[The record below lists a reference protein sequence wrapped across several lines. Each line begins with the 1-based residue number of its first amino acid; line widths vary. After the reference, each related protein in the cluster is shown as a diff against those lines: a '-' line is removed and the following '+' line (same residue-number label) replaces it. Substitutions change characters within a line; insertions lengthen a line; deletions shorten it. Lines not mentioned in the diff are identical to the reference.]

1 VLSREPV
8 FYDQFG
14 NTLLWERTRLHD
26 SSQVILNLTAIAPLL
41 TPQEAGLV
49 LATPTDGVGLP
60 GFRKLEASDLKTP
73 GGTSNFLRADGQWAT
88 PPDTG
93 AIATDITVINRTATS
108 LVLASSSGADAAL
121 TAATTT
127 LAGLLSA
134 ANAVKLNGIAP
145 GATANATDAFLLS
158 RANHTGSQPASTISD
173 LARSATVD
181 ATDAANISSGTL
193 PVARLPVFRGAAAGA
208 VPPSSGAATL
218 SPGLFLRSDGNWR
231 SPLQGLSGTAPVVVT
246 QGPDDGTGT
255 AAISVRAATNVAT
268 GVVRTA
274 NQAEVLALYSS
285 GATPAP
291 GAADKAVTL
300 AAAQG
305 ALMPLDLTTLNL
317 APALQDADVLPLSR
331 IGVQSGR
338 ALKMTAQTLR
348 SELLSIQLNG
358 AGAVKRFIPDRL
370 KEYCSL
376 NDYLT
381 LKQAVAE
388 NNLIIM
394 PPGDYVLTEEV
405 QLPRDGMTLRGAGA
419 RVTRWYCAP
428 TMVGHGIFLR
438 NRSDCTLQGFSLDG
452 NAAGRGMT
460 TASKFQNIIITGNRN
475 LIEDVECFNAPEFGI
490 LIDGIIIA
498 PTSLTTVKGCMVRDN
513 GGTGLVMGRGKN
525 TKVIGNT
532 LVNNGYENMTIDIQ
546 SHGTIVIG
554 NHFFRHRGGC
564 GNIGWDDSDVSQL
577 IGNFIDGENSTVA
590 TAGDRNGVC
599 INSQV
604 DTTAG
609 SIIANNTILN
619 CKDWGII
626 LRNRTGEAPVPF
638 PPGALGSKPGDTL
651 IAGNYI
657 RNSGRADI
665 RIEDSN
671 ELIQLGINNYLTIEI
686 ADPDLLNVRLPAGEA
701 TLEAELA
708 FGKNYFPANQY
719 TKVNFSNVQYS
730 RLIRSDGSGGFYLP
744 CGGYYSIDM
753 KLRVNVVDEMQNCQ
767 YVQLRI
773 NTIDGV
779 KLVNEEVR
787 GGKAIMEPS
796 ASMLKAIRPGWVFVE
811 FLCQADSGRAVAE
824 SYPGGAG
831 KENWLSIALVG

>member
-1 VLSREPV
+1 MLSREPV

-26 SSQVILNLTAIAPLL
+26 SSQVILSLTAIAPLL

-93 AIATDITVINRTATS
+93 AIATDITVINQTATS
-108 LVLASSSGADAAL
+108 LVLASSSGADATL

-158 RANHTGSQPASTISD
+158 RANHTGSQPASTISG

-231 SPLQGLSGTAPVVVT
+231 SPLQGLGGTAPVVVT

-255 AAISVRAATNVAT
+255 AAISVRTATNVTT
-268 GVVRTA
+268 GVVKTA
-274 NQAEVLALYSS
+274 DQAEVLALYSS

-305 ALMPLDLTTLNL
+305 ALMPLDLTTLKVTSW
-317 APALQDADVLPLSR
+317 LQDADLFPVSR

-338 ALKMTAQTLR
+338 ALKITAQTLR
-348 SELLSIQLNG
+348 NELLSIQLNG

-419 RVTRWYCAP
+419 RATRWYCAP

-438 NRSDCTLQGFSLDG
+438 NRSDCTLQGFSFDG
-452 NAAGRGMT
+452 NAAGRGL
-460 TASKFQNIIITGNRN
+460 TAGSGFNNILIAGNRN
-475 LIEDVECFNAPEFGI
+475 LITEVESFNAPLSGI
-490 LIDGIIIA
+490 MIDGFA
-498 PTSLTTVKGCMVRDN
+498 VVPSALNTVQTSTIRDN
-513 GGTGLVMGRGKN
+513 GGIGVSLGGARLTR
-525 TKVIGNT
+525 VIGNT
-532 LVNNGYENMTIDIQ
+532 MRANGYENMTIDIS
-546 SHGTIVIG
+546 SHSSLVIG
-554 NHFFRHRGGC
+554 NYFFRHRGGC
-564 GNIGWDDSDVSQL
+564 GNIGWDDSDVSQF
-577 IGNFIDGENSTVA
+577 IGNFVDGENA
-590 TAGDRNGVC
+590 TDATEGNRNGIC
-599 INSQV
+599 INSEAG
-604 DTTAG
+604 TTAG

-619 CKDWGII
+619 NRDYGII
-626 LRNRTGEAPVPF
+626 LRNRTGQPNPPY
-638 PPGALGSKPGDTL
+638 PPGALPSKPGDTL

-657 RNSGRADI
+657 RNSGKVDI
-665 RIEDSN
+665 RIEDTN
-671 ELIQLGINNYLTIEI
+671 ERIDMGINNYTTLEVV
-686 ADPDLLNVRLPAGEA
+686 DPDALGVRLPAGEA
-701 TLEAELA
+701 VLDAELGA
-708 FGKNYFPANQY
+708 QQRFPAN
-719 TKVNFSNVQYS
+719 TFTRIRYS
-730 RLIRSDGSGGFYLP
+730 SVTASRFIRSDGAGGFTLP
-744 CGGYYSIDM
+744 CGGYYSIDV
-753 KLRVNVVDEMQNCQ
+753 KLRLDVVTELTGIEF
-767 YVQLRI
+767 VQIRLV
-773 NTIDGV
+773 TPDGV
-779 KLVNEEVR
+779 KVINVEAR
-787 GGKAIMEPS
+787 GGVAQMEPS
-796 ASMLKAIRPGWVFVE
+796 ISLSKLLRPGLVYAEVNPV
-811 FLCQADSGRAVAE
+811 AASGQAVA
-824 SYPGGAG
+824 AVG
-831 KENWLSIALVG
+831 KESWFSMALVG